1 MKLFSNTGARRNT
14 ALMVLL
20 VWLFALASGVA
31 NACLLEARETHSH
44 SVRAGSSEV
53 AQAPAILPGHA
64 GTVADHDDDPHN
76 FKAPCLK
83 TCDDGSRSL
92 PRQDL
97 TVAQPDPG
105 PAPLLVFLRSA
116 VAPAVATLCQV
127 DDVQPAMPGLPVR
140 VRYPR
145 LAL

>member
-20 VWLFALASGVA
+20 VWLFVLASGVA

-44 SVRAGSSEV
+44 IVGAGSFEA
-53 AQAPAILPGHA
+53 AQASAILPGHA
-64 GTVADHDDDPHN
+64 GTVADHDDDSQN

-83 TCDDGSRSL
+83 ACDDGSRSL
-92 PRQDL
+92 PKQNL

-105 PAPLLVFLRSA
+105 PAPLVMVLWSA
-116 VAPAVATLCQV
+116 VAPVVAALRQM
-127 DDVQPAMPGLPVR
+127 DGVQPATPGLPVR
-140 VRYPR
+140 VRYSR